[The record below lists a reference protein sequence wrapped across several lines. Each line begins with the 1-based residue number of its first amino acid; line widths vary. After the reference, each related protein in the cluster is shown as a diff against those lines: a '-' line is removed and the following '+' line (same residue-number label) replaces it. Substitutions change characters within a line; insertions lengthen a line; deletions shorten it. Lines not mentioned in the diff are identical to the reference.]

1 MVEWKIEST
10 SLSPVYRAP
19 IPKTGPVEAKNL
31 NEWMTVLKT
40 LRVFDEKKGCTL
52 DTQAGSVPRTIT
64 EEPELK
70 ARELSKMTTFRSL
83 IMYN

>member
-1 MVEWKIEST
+1 MVEWKNRKYQSESR
-10 SLSPVYRAP
+10 LQGPNPEDRASRSQKP
-19 IPKTGPVEAKNL
+19 
-31 NEWMTVLKT
+31 EWMNDSTKTV
-40 LRVFDEKKGCTL
+40 RVFDEKNRCTL
-52 DTQAGSVPRTIT
+52 DTQAGSVSRTIT